1 MLRILRELHK
11 KGLISMGSIKEL
23 KILFMSALAN
33 HQLINDYFSVK
44 FLLSYGTFFG
54 RFLTG
59 LILIENSWKSKLKSS
74 IQRESKFNLN
84 SHDGWIR
91 FIFFNV
97 FALIS
102 VVVITMACKRVS
114 QNVMN
119 VIMNCYLLQSKIRY
133 NSYEYKEIRALWTF
147 IFENQL
153 TFTAAG
159 FFDVHPSILLSISA
173 SSVTYF
179 LVLIQFE

>member
-1 MLRILRELHK
+1 MLRILRKLHK
-11 KGLISMGSIKEL
+11 KKIISMGSIKEL
-23 KILFMSALAN
+23 KTLFMSALIN

-59 LILIENSWKSKLKSS
+59 LLMIENSWKLKPESS
-74 IQRESKFNLN
+74 IRNMLPFQLDSF
-84 SHDGWIR
+84 DIWFR
-91 FIFFNV
+91 FAFVNV
-97 FALIS
+97 IS
-102 VVVITMACKRVS
+102 VIIITMTCKQVS
-114 QNVMN
+114 KNVMN

-153 TFTAAG
+153 SFNAGG

>member
-11 KGLISMGSIKEL
+11 KKLISMGSIKEL

-33 HQLINDYFSVK
+33 HQLINDYFCLN
-44 FLLSYGTFFG
+44 LLASYGVFFG
-54 RFLTG
+54 RCLSG
-59 LILIENSWKSKLKSS
+59 LLLIAYYWTSILETNIRNESMYDLISFEKWFKFMFISIFSS
-74 IQRESKFNLN
+74 
-84 SHDGWIR
+84 
-91 FIFFNV
+91 
-97 FALIS
+97 IS
-102 VVVITMACKRVS
+102 VVIITMTCKRVS
-114 QNVMN
+114 QNVTN

-179 LVLIQFE
+179 LVLVQFN